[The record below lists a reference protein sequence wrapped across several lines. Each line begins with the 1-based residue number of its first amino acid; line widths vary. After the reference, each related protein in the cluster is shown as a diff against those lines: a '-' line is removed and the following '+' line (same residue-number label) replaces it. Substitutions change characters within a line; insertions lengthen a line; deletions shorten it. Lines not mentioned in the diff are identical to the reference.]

1 MSERSERTISTG
13 CERRAERGAR
23 IGGIGSRSEAMP

>member
-13 CERRAERGAR
+13 P
-23 IGGIGSRSEAMP
+23 SEALCAETLSPSKQKGHH